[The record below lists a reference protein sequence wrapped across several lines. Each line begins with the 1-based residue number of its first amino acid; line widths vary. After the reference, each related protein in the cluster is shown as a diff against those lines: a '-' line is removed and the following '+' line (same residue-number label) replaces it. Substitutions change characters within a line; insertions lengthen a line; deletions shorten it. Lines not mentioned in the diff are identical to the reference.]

1 MSTTRILTLF
11 GEEIVNEPAKP
22 PAKGR
27 VRAKDAELQDAEEN
41 EDETI
46 AIADDE
52 TANKHPE
59 ASIVPIITLFDVAPE
74 AVVLPIEPEPISAT
88 EISIKENT
96 TEDYSTTADNDA
108 EELYADILPDDTNS
122 IAEEDELKAADDSN
136 EYLPT
141 ETTATAGTLNDTQ
154 LPGKT
159 DEIIT
164 DSETTQTTPK
174 PEHTNKTKKAPQ
186 KEKNI
191 PEHIIPEDWDGE
203 KKYYSIGEVA
213 DFFKVKTSHIR
224 FWTNEFNLK
233 VRTTRKGDR
242 LFTPEQIKELRAI
255 YHLTKERGFTIS
267 GAKAKLKAK
276 NNIDVSTVDLKAS
289 LVLLKT
295 KLIALRKQ
303 LG

>member
-11 GEEIVNEPAKP
+11 GEEVVNEPAKP
-22 PAKGR
+22 PAKSR
-27 VRAKDAELQDAEEN
+27 VRAKDAELQEGEDYENDDAPITN
-41 EDETI
+41 DEHKP
-46 AIADDE
+46 
-52 TANKHPE
+52 TA
-59 ASIVPIITLFDVAPE
+59 AATAPIITLFDVAP
-74 AVVLPIEPEPISAT
+74 IMSAT
-88 EISIKENT
+88 EDNLPEITSGT
-96 TEDYSTTADNDA
+96 TDYNAIADNDA

-122 IAEEDELKAADDSN
+122 IADEDEHTTADDSN

-141 ETTATAGTLNDTQ
+141 ETTAIAGIHNDTQ
-154 LPGKT
+154 LLGKT
-159 DEIIT
+159 DEKIT

-174 PEHTNKTKKAPQ
+174 PEHTNETKKVPQ

-203 KKYYSIGEVA
+203 KKYYTIGEVA